1 MLYVDDKLTL
11 KPDENLLRWTEEVLS
26 ESEKGLIWS
35 LALMNQLVQGHSTE
49 QSLSIVKIF
58 KRNAKPI
65 KESSVCSQIHKYRL
79 ELYSI
84 IQLLN
89 WEILSYVCSK
99 RWQLKQKKIYFV
111 RLETKLLSNK
121 K

>member
-89 WEILSYVCSK
+89 CEIILSYVCSK
-99 RWQLKQKKIYFV
+99 RWQLKQHFFLFRSFRNLTFK
-111 RLETKLLSNK
+111 
-121 K
+121 